1 MTIVSALSIVSV
13 LCLIS
18 SVAEAFPLALDQ
30 YQDAHLSLWAQLKHR
45 IMVEPMNLYASLIF
59 LGAIIHT
66 FFSKNIMQLSQR
78 LHIKKFK
85 RQLAQRTRTLP
96 QRAGDTLTV
105 AEIAKLRR
113 ADKHPDLLHYS
124 NFRRTDV
131 SFTSEALHFLGEV
144 EAVFGIWALLL
155 LIVLTLNTS
164 WHDSVVYFTAKVSFT
179 EAMFVVVIMCIAS
192 TRPILGFAGAI
203 MTRIASLFGGSA
215 LALWLTI
222 MTIAPVIGSFITE
235 PAAMTIGAL
244 LLAKHFY
251 SQKLSP
257 LFRYGTLGL
266 LFVNISVG
274 GTFTNFA
281 APPVLMVAARWQW
294 DTMFMISNFGW
305 KALIGIV
312 AANILYAAIFWQEFK
327 RLAKPAPSNEVSA
340 PLWIT
345 AVHLLFLLWTVVI
358 HYYPPLFIGGF
369 LFFLAFHQA
378 TRPHQQYLAIKT
390 PLLVGFFIAGLVVH
404 GGLQGWWIA
413 PVLGSL
419 SEIPLFFG
427 AVVLTAFNDNAAI
440 TYLATLVPNFAPELK
455 YAVVAG
461 AVAGGGLTIIA
472 NAPNPAGQSILG
484 KYFAGGVSPL
494 YLLCGALPATII
506 MCAMF
511 LLL

>member
-1 MTIVSALSIVSV
+1 MSVSSLIWVVIAL
-13 LCLIS
+13 LTS
-18 SVAEAFPLALDQ
+18 SVAEAFPLALDY
-30 YQDAHLSLWAQLKHR
+30 YQDTDLSLWAQLKNR
-45 IMVEPMNLYASLIF
+45 VAVEPMNLYASLIF

-66 FFSKNIMQLSQR
+66 FFSKNIMQASKR
-78 LHIKKFK
+78 LRLRNFK
-85 RQLAQRTRTLP
+85 AKLAQRRRALA
-96 QRAGDTLTV
+96 QRAGDTLSV
-105 AEIAKLRR
+105 EEIAKLRR
-113 ADKHPDLLHYS
+113 TNKHDDRLHYS

-131 SFTSEALHFLGEV
+131 SFTSEVLHFLGEV

-164 WHDSVVYFTAKVSFT
+164 WHDSVVYFTEKVSFT
-179 EAMFVVVIMCIAS
+179 EAMFVVVVMCIAS
-192 TRPILGFAGAI
+192 TRPILDFAGAI
-203 MTRIASLFGGSA
+203 MRRCASLFGGSA
-215 LALWLTI
+215 LALWFSI
-222 MTIAPVIGSFITE
+222 MTIGPVIGSFITE
-235 PAAMTIGAL
+235 PAAMTISAL

-251 SQKLSP
+251 SQQTSL

-281 APPVLMVAARWQW
+281 APPVLMVAARWGW
-294 DTMFMISNFGW
+294 DTLFMVSNFGW
-305 KALIGIV
+305 KALVGIIT
-312 AANILYAAIFWQEFK
+312 ANILYAVIFRREFK
-327 RLAKPAPSNEVSA
+327 AMTKPEPSSESGV
-340 PLWIT
+340 PHWIT
-345 AVHLLFLLWTVVI
+345 LVHLLFLFWTVVI

-378 TRPHQQYLAIKT
+378 TQPHQHHLAIKS

-413 PVLGSL
+413 PVLSSL
-419 SEIPLFFG
+419 SEVPLFFG

-440 TYLATLVPNFAPELK
+440 TYLATLVPDFAPQLK

-494 YLLCGALPATII
+494 YLLYGALPATLI

-511 LLL
+511 MFL